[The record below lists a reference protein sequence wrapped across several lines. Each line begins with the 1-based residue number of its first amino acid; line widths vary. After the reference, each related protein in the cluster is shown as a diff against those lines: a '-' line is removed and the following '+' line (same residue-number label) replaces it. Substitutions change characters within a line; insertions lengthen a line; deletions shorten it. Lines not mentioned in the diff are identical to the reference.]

1 VGLLKKLSGLLSSGG
16 GEANVLWLYVRCEAC
31 GEVIASRIN
40 LANDPTPT
48 YEGGDRAFYLHKTLI
63 GSRRGCYRPIEVDLT
78 FDANRRLTS
87 REVRGGTFVT
97 REEFLAQDSERE
109 G

>member
-1 VGLLKKLSGLLSSGG
+1 MGLWKKFSSLFAGG
-16 GEANVLWLYVRCEAC
+16 GEADVLWLYVRCDVC

-40 LANDPTPT
+40 LANDPSPT

-63 GSRRGCYRPIEVDLT
+63 GSRRQCYRPIEVELT

-87 REVRGGTFVT
+87 QEVQGGTFVT
-97 REEFLAQDSERE
+97 REEFLAQDSQQEA
-109 G
+109 

>member
-1 VGLLKKLSGLLSSGG
+1 MGLWKKLSSLFAGG
-16 GEANVLWLYVRCEAC
+16 GEADVLWLYVRCDAC

-40 LANDPTPT
+40 LANDPSPT

-63 GSRRGCYRPIEVDLT
+63 GSRRQCYRPIEVELT

-87 REVRGGTFVT
+87 QEVQGGTFVT
-97 REEFLAQDSERE
+97 REEFLAQESQQEA
-109 G
+109 

>member
-1 VGLLKKLSGLLSSGG
+1 MGLWKKLSSLFAGG
-16 GEANVLWLYVRCEAC
+16 GEADVLWLYVRCDAC

-40 LANDPTPT
+40 LANDPSPT

-63 GSRRGCYRPIEVDLT
+63 GSRRQCYRPIEVELT

-87 REVRGGTFVT
+87 QEVRGGTFVT
-97 REEFLAQDSERE
+97 REEFLAQESQQEA
-109 G
+109 

>member
-1 VGLLKKLSGLLSSGG
+1 MGLLKKLSGLFSSG

>member
-1 VGLLKKLSGLLSSGG
+1 MGLLKRLSSLFASG
-16 GEANVLWLYVRCEAC
+16 GEAGVLWIYVRCNAC

-40 LANDPTPT
+40 LANDPSPT

-63 GSRRGCYRPIEVDLT
+63 GSRRGCYRPIEVELT

-87 REVRGGTFVT
+87 QEVRGGTFVT
-97 REEFLAQDSERE
+97 REEFLAQEP
-109 G
+109 